1 MRNLKGIVWLLAIV
15 SCSVGI
21 GEARAQN
28 RLLEWEN
35 TRELLAPPLTKE
47 RILMGEAQRNVL
59 FISVRSNPANNT
71 NKVNLAV
78 TYERLGQSVQA
89 LELYRVLIQD
99 DEFYEVAISGFIKN
113 LYLSENLPGT
123 LRFISLAESK
133 HSLGWEAL
141 LVKSEILTIN
151 RRFSRALVV
160 LERAWESYREGSEK
174 RDPII
179 AQIEKKHMLNNLGFL
194 YQQMGDQRGL
204 SEVRRQLADVAE

>member
-1 MRNLKGIVWLLAIV
+1 
-15 SCSVGI
+15 
-21 GEARAQN
+21 
-28 RLLEWEN
+28 
-35 TRELLAPPLTKE
+35 
-47 RILMGEAQRNVL
+47 MGEAQRNVL

-204 SEVRRQLADVAE
+204 SEVRRQLADIAE